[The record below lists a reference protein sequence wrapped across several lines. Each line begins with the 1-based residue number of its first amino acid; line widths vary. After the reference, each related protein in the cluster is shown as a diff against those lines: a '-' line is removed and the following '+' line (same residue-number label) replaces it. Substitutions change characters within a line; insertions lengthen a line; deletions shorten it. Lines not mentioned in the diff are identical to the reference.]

1 MASLRTSWWRW
12 RQAFILTVV
21 WMLSACAVT
30 PGTPPQGTPP
40 PPRLPERGFTLILP
54 VYDDAGLT
62 HTLTTLEPYI
72 RDEDRFMIMS
82 GNTAGPIDTA
92 WINKAALELR
102 ATYPY
107 ARLYAATSGLGN
119 FTRATAEVGDLIEAV
134 VYVYEPNFPN
144 QPEFSWDFSQTQ
156 VHFTEA
162 AKLARQSGF
171 RAIGKPTGRPVIQPS
186 LAEYAWDYGVL
197 GGTVDEL
204 LIQTQTYCKDGATE
218 FGLALDAI
226 KAQYQANDPTLPWL
240 PQITIAPNHPN
251 GTSVAQAQ
259 ACLEAARERGI
270 EGTVLWWSP
279 PYAERTVEFL
289 NDLNTA
295 R

>member
-1 MASLRTSWWRW
+1 MASLRTSWWSW
-12 RQAFILTVV
+12 RQAFILTVAFT
-21 WMLSACAVT
+21 LSACAIT
-30 PGTPPQGTPP
+30 PGTPPQGTPL

-62 HTLTTLEPYI
+62 HTLTTLEPHI
-72 RDEDRFMIMS
+72 RDEDRFMIVS
-82 GNTAGPIDTA
+82 GNAAGAIDTA
-92 WINKAALELR
+92 WINQTALELR
-102 ATYPY
+102 AVYPY

-119 FTRATAEVGDLIEAV
+119 FTRATTEVSNLIEAV
-134 VYVYEPNFPN
+134 VYIYEPNFPN
-144 QPEFSWDFSQTQ
+144 QPEFSWDFAQTQ
-156 VHFTEA
+156 AHFTEIA
-162 AKLARQSGF
+162 TIARQGGL

-186 LAEYAWDYGVL
+186 LTEYAWDYGVL
-197 GGTVDEL
+197 AETVDEL

-218 FGLALDAI
+218 FGNALDAI
-226 KAQYQANDPTLPWL
+226 EAQYQANDPTLPWL

-251 GTSVAQAQ
+251 GISVSQAQ
-259 ACLEAARERGI
+259 ACLEVARARGI

-289 NDLNTA
+289 HDLNT